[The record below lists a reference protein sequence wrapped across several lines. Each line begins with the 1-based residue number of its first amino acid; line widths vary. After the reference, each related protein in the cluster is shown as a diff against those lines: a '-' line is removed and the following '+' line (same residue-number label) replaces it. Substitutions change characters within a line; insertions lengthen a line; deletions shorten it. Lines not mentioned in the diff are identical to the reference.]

1 MPVAG
6 NGVGD
11 GGRAVSVR
19 VAPGVVGT
27 EVTSAELAA
36 VRSDAEGAVE
46 PGGGSPTP
54 SGRATAATTRSEAT
68 RMEAATPA
76 VRAERNEPS
85 TALNYYTACGMS
97 EYTSAPPKA
106 DPVEQPVSDVAQVP
120 GETTPAGAPTPAR
133 RTVIGPFTARQIG
146 LVNAIVVGAALV
158 LFVATRPLGSDA
170 PTTTQPGASFYR
182 ISAET
187 QGLQLG
193 QRAPDF
199 VGRNGDQD
207 VRLTDLDGR
216 EIRLADFA
224 GKPVWVVFWATW
236 CPPCQQE
243 TPDIRAVYEANRD
256 AGLVVVA
263 VDVQE
268 PADTIREYAQRYGLT
283 FTIGVDT
290 YAAIMKTYGVFGLP
304 THYFIDRQG
313 VIRDRYFGP
322 LKRDQMQQRVGLIS
336 KP

>member
-1 MPVAG
+1 M
-6 NGVGD
+6 
-11 GGRAVSVR
+11 
-19 VAPGVVGT
+19 
-27 EVTSAELAA
+27 
-36 VRSDAEGAVE
+36 
-46 PGGGSPTP
+46 
-54 SGRATAATTRSEAT
+54 
-68 RMEAATPA
+68 
-76 VRAERNEPS
+76 
-85 TALNYYTACGMS
+85 NYYTACGMS
-97 EYTSAPPKA
+97 EYTSASPTD
-106 DPVEQPVSDVAQVP
+106 DPTGQ
-120 GETTPAGAPTPAR
+120 PTPEAGDQTVEIAQAGSSVPTR
-133 RTVIGPFTARQIG
+133 RTLIGPFTARQIG
-146 LVNAIVVGAALV
+146 LVNAIVVGAAIV
-158 LFVATRPLGSDA
+158 LFVATRPLGSA
-170 PTTTQPGASFYR
+170 EPTTIQPGASFYR

-199 VGRNGDQD
+199 TGMNNDQE

-243 TPDIRAVYEANRD
+243 TPDIRAVYEAYRD

-268 PADTIREYAQRYGLT
+268 DVDTVRRYVQTYGL
-283 FTIGVDT
+283 GYRVGLDT
-290 YAAIMKTYGVFGLP
+290 YAAIMRTYGVFGLP

-322 LKRDQMQQRVGLIS
+322 LKRDQMEQRVELIS
-336 KP
+336 QP

>member
-1 MPVAG
+1 M
-6 NGVGD
+6 
-11 GGRAVSVR
+11 
-19 VAPGVVGT
+19 
-27 EVTSAELAA
+27 
-36 VRSDAEGAVE
+36 
-46 PGGGSPTP
+46 
-54 SGRATAATTRSEAT
+54 
-68 RMEAATPA
+68 
-76 VRAERNEPS
+76 
-85 TALNYYTACGMS
+85 NYYTACGMT
-97 EYTSAPPKA
+97 EYTSASPTDDPTDQHGSDA
-106 DPVEQPVSDVAQVP
+106 GDQPVEIAR
-120 GETTPAGAPTPAR
+120 AGTSRPTR
-133 RTVIGPFTARQIG
+133 RTLIGPFTARQIG
-146 LVNAIVVGAALV
+146 LVNAIVVGAAIV
-158 LFVATRPLGSDA
+158 LFVATRPLGSA
-170 PTTTQPGASFYR
+170 EPTTIQPGASFYR

-199 VGRNGDQD
+199 TGMNNDQE

-243 TPDIRAVYEANRD
+243 TPDIRDAFEANRD

-268 PADTIREYAQRYGLT
+268 PAGTIREYAERYGLNY
-283 FTIGVDT
+283 TIGVDT

-313 VIRDRYFGP
+313 TIRDRYFGP
-322 LKRDQMQQRVGLIS
+322 LKRDQMEQRVDLIS
-336 KP
+336 QP

>member
-1 MPVAG
+1 M
-6 NGVGD
+6 
-11 GGRAVSVR
+11 S
-19 VAPGVVGT
+19 
-27 EVTSAELAA
+27 
-36 VRSDAEGAVE
+36 
-46 PGGGSPTP
+46 
-54 SGRATAATTRSEAT
+54 
-68 RMEAATPA
+68 
-76 VRAERNEPS
+76 
-85 TALNYYTACGMS
+85 YYTPCGMS
-97 EYTSAPPKA
+97 EYTSPSGVADSAESPAPA
-106 DPVEQPVSDVAQVP
+106 DLELAPERTAP
-120 GETTPAGAPTPAR
+120 GTPTSR
-133 RTVIGPFTARQIG
+133 RTLIGPFTARQIG

-158 LFVATRPLGSDA
+158 LFVATRPLGSEA
-170 PTTTQPGASFYR
+170 PTTIQPGASFYR

-199 VGRNGDQD
+199 IGKNGDQD

-216 EIRLADFA
+216 EIRLADFV

-243 TPDIRAVYEANRD
+243 SPAIRDVYEANRA

-268 PADTIREYAQRYGLT
+268 DVDTVRRYAQTYGLGYR
-283 FTIGVDT
+283 IGLDT
-290 YAAIMKTYGVFGLP
+290 YAAIMKSYGVFGLP

-322 LKRDQMQQRVGLIS
+322 LKRDQMEQRIELIS
-336 KP
+336 QP

>member
-1 MPVAG
+1 
-6 NGVGD
+6 
-11 GGRAVSVR
+11 
-19 VAPGVVGT
+19 
-27 EVTSAELAA
+27 
-36 VRSDAEGAVE
+36 
-46 PGGGSPTP
+46 
-54 SGRATAATTRSEAT
+54 
-68 RMEAATPA
+68 
-76 VRAERNEPS
+76 
-85 TALNYYTACGMS
+85 MS
-97 EYTSAPPKA
+97 EYKTASPSA
-106 DPVEQPVSDVAQVP
+106 DPVGQPASEANEQLIEAAPR
-120 GETTPAGAPTPAR
+120 EPAPPAR
-133 RTVIGPFTARQIG
+133 RTLIGPFTARQIG

-158 LFVATRPLGSDA
+158 LFVATRPIGSDTA
-170 PTTTQPGASFYR
+170 TTIQPGVVPGASFYR

-199 VGRNGDQD
+199 TGKNGDQD
-207 VRLTDLDGR
+207 VRLSDLDGR

-243 TPDIRAVYEANRD
+243 TPDIRSVYEAYRD
-256 AGLVVVA
+256 DGLVVVA

-268 PADTIREYAQRYGLT
+268 DVDTVRRYVQTYSLGYRIGL
-283 FTIGVDT
+283 DT

-322 LKRDQMQQRVGLIS
+322 LKRDQMEQRVELIS
-336 KP
+336 QP

>member
-1 MPVAG
+1 M
-6 NGVGD
+6 
-11 GGRAVSVR
+11 
-19 VAPGVVGT
+19 
-27 EVTSAELAA
+27 
-36 VRSDAEGAVE
+36 
-46 PGGGSPTP
+46 
-54 SGRATAATTRSEAT
+54 
-68 RMEAATPA
+68 
-76 VRAERNEPS
+76 
-85 TALNYYTACGMS
+85 NYYTACGMT
-97 EYTSAPPKA
+97 EYTSASPTD
-106 DPVEQPVSDVAQVP
+106 DPTGQPGPDAGDQPAEIAQ
-120 GETTPAGAPTPAR
+120 AGSSRSTR
-133 RTVIGPFTARQIG
+133 RTLIGPFSARQIG
-146 LVNAIVVGAALV
+146 LVNAIVVGAAIM
-158 LFVATRPLGSDA
+158 LFVATRPLGSA
-170 PTTTQPGASFYR
+170 EPTTIQPGASFYR

-199 VGRNGDQD
+199 TGMNNDQE
-207 VRLTDLDGR
+207 VRLADLDGR

-243 TPDIRAVYEANRD
+243 TPDIRDAFEANRD

-268 PADTIREYAQRYGLT
+268 PADTIREYAERYGLKY
-283 FTIGVDT
+283 TIGVDT

-322 LKRDQMQQRVGLIS
+322 LKRDQMEQRIDLIS
-336 KP
+336 QP

>member
-1 MPVAG
+1 M
-6 NGVGD
+6 
-11 GGRAVSVR
+11 S
-19 VAPGVVGT
+19 
-27 EVTSAELAA
+27 
-36 VRSDAEGAVE
+36 
-46 PGGGSPTP
+46 
-54 SGRATAATTRSEAT
+54 
-68 RMEAATPA
+68 
-76 VRAERNEPS
+76 
-85 TALNYYTACGMS
+85 YYTPCGMS
-97 EYTSAPPKA
+97 EYTSPSGVADSAESTPPADTEVAPERTA
-106 DPVEQPVSDVAQVP
+106 P
-120 GETTPAGAPTPAR
+120 GTPTAR
-133 RTVIGPFTARQIG
+133 RTLIGPFTARQIG
-146 LVNAIVVGAALV
+146 LVNAIIVGAALV

-170 PTTTQPGASFYR
+170 PTTIQPGASFYR
-182 ISAET
+182 ISAAT

-199 VGRNGDQD
+199 IGKNGDQD

-256 AGLVVVA
+256 AGLIVLA

-268 PADTIREYAQRYGLT
+268 SAETIREYAQRYGLT
-283 FTIGVDT
+283 YTIGVDT
-290 YAAIMKTYGVFGLP
+290 YAAIMQTYGVFGLP

-322 LKRDQMQQRVGLIS
+322 LKRDQMEQRVELIS
-336 KP
+336 QP